1 MIDFIVNIDK
11 ELFLFLNG
19 FHNSFFDFLMFW
31 ISSSI
36 VWIPLYLIFA
46 FLLFKVYNR
55 GFWLP
60 LISVILIVGLADLA
74 SVELFK
80 NVFERLRPCHNPEF
94 DGVVHLVNNKCGGRY
109 SFVSSHAANMF
120 SLATS
125 MWFFIRAKYPKSYIL
140 LGFWAALI
148 GYSRIYLG
156 VHFPADVVGGSLL
169 GIFVGY
175 LGFKIYNLLPC
186 ASPNRNS
193 CSS

>member
-1 MIDFIVNIDK
+1 VIDLIVNIDK

-36 VWIPLYLIFA
+36 VWIPLYLFFA

-94 DGVVHLVNNKCGGRY
+94 DGIVHLVNNKCGGRY

-125 MWFFIRAKYPKSYIL
+125 LWFFIRVKYPKSFIL
-140 LGFWAALI
+140 LAFWAALI

-156 VHFPADVVGGSLL
+156 VHFPADVVGGSFL
-169 GIFVGY
+169 GILVGY

-186 ASPNRNS
+186 GSPNRNS